1 MSAQTKFAAKVA
13 DLIKQAREFGPQ
25 VRERVM
31 TLLEEARKR
40 IVGDISNIDPQSF
53 QGAQMRML
61 AKQIDQAI
69 AKFGTE
75 FSDYVTGAQDESF
88 QLGIGQIDQP
98 LDAAGL
104 PTPAV
109 GGVSESALSIAQG
122 YTADLVSGLSK
133 DAAAKLNAAIQRA
146 FLGGQSVP
154 DIIAQVG
161 RAISGNKFTGLFGP
175 IGDRAETIALNEI
188 LRVHSIAGQARLED
202 LQAKIPTVKKQWLH
216 IPASRKPRF
225 GHIEASGQVKNVDEP
240 FLVRQGLIGSE
251 EELMYPRDPNG
262 SPENTIN
269 CHCLLVPY
277 MDESDL
283 KPTPAQLQMMKDSG
297 IEISIA
303 PHSAG

>member
-1 MSAQTKFAAKVA
+1 MSAQSDFAAKVET
-13 DLIKQAREFGPQ
+13 LIKQAREFGPQ

-40 IVGDISNIDPQSF
+40 IVGDISNVDPASF
-53 QGAQMRML
+53 RGAQLRML

-75 FSDYVTGAQDESF
+75 FSDYVNSAQDDAF
-88 QLGIGQIDQP
+88 QLGEISIGQP

-104 PTPAV
+104 ATPSFA
-109 GGVSESALSIAQG
+109 GVSESALSIAQG
-122 YTADLVSGLSK
+122 YTADLISRLSK

-146 FLGGQSVP
+146 FLGGQSVS

-161 RAISGNKFTGLFGP
+161 RAISGEKFTGLFGP

-202 LQAKIPTVKKQWLH
+202 LQGSVPGVKKQWVH
-216 IPASRKPRF
+216 IMASRKPRL
-225 GHIEASGQVKNVDEP
+225 GHIHASGQVQEVGDPFEVD
-240 FLVRQGLIGSE
+240 G
-251 EELMYPRDPNG
+251 EELMHPRDPNG

-269 CHCLLVPY
+269 CHCLLAPY

-283 KPTPAQLQMMKDSG
+283 KPSAANLKTLKDAG
-297 IEISIA
+297 LEISV
-303 PHSAG
+303 SAG